1 MSLLPEDEVES
12 LEQQACA
19 NDAVA
24 SVAYAIRARLTG
36 DCQEAMW
43 AARRAYEAL
52 DHYVI
57 ARFNPI
63 IVEPDAENRI
73 AAHPLVQAELRRQR
87 ADLSQLQEAAMN
99 PANEKEV
106 IADVRNRSQ
115 MDAAL
120 FFDPRIG

>member
-1 MSLLPEDEVES
+1 
-12 LEQQACA
+12 
-19 NDAVA
+19 
-24 SVAYAIRARLTG
+24 
-36 DCQEAMW
+36 
-43 AARRAYEAL
+43 
-52 DHYVI
+52 
-57 ARFNPI
+57 
-63 IVEPDAENRI
+63 
-73 AAHPLVQAELRRQR
+73 VQAELRRQR